1 MKRGDTYGC
10 EPDGRIHCAAKKK
23 PGTDAG
29 AVGGAGTRFRED
41 GLKMGER
48 SFQNKRILRNNL
60 CLPACRIL
68 VYMRITLEI

>member
-10 EPDGRIHCAAKKK
+10 ESDGRIHCAAKKK

-48 SFQNKRILRNNL
+48 LR
-60 CLPACRIL
+60 ATGYRQSGTIGGSS
-68 VYMRITLEI
+68 